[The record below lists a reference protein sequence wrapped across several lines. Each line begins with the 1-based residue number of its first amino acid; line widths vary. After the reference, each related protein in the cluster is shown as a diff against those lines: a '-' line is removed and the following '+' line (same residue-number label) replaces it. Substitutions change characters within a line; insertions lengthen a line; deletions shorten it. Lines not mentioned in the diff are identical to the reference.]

1 MKKTILVTGA
11 TDGIGMETAHELAG
25 RGHHVILHGRNQ
37 GKAEK
42 IKRDIEK
49 ENSDA
54 AADIVTADLAS
65 FAQIHEL
72 SKQVHD
78 KFERLDVLINNAGVY
93 EKSRRLT
100 EDGYEFTFAVNHL
113 AVFLLSGLLLDLIRK
128 SEQGRIVVVSSM
140 AHGSR
145 IDFDN
150 LNGEKDYEGWQA
162 YGLSKLC
169 NILYTFELAARLP
182 ADQVTVNCLHPGVI
196 STKLLHA
203 AFGYGGASLKE
214 GAKTS
219 VYLADSPELENTT
232 GTYFSDMRE
241 ASPAPVA
248 HDTDIRQKLWSI
260 SSEMTGF
267 EYEF

>member
-11 TDGIGMETAHELAG
+11 TDGIGMQTARELAD
-25 RGHHVILHGRNQ
+25 RGNHVILHGRNKS
-37 GKAEK
+37 KAEK
-42 IKRDIEK
+42 IKQDIEK
-49 ENSDA
+49 ENGDA
-54 AADIVTADLAS
+54 ALDIISADLAS
-65 FAQIHEL
+65 FAQIRKMSE
-72 SKQVHD
+72 QVHVKYD
-78 KFERLDVLINNAGVY
+78 RLDVLINNAGVY
-93 EKSRRLT
+93 EKNRRMT
-100 EDGYEFTFAVNHL
+100 EDGFEFTFAVNHL
-113 AVFLLSGLLLDLIRK
+113 AVFFLSGLLLDLIRN

-140 AHGSR
+140 AHNSR

-150 LNGEKDYEGWQA
+150 LNGEKDYDGWQA

-182 ADQVTVNCLHPGVI
+182 DEQVTANCLHPGVI

-203 AFGYGGASLKE
+203 AFGSGGASLKE

-219 VYLADSPELENTT
+219 VYLADSPDLKSTT
-232 GTYFSDMRE
+232 GKYFSNMRE
-241 ASPAPVA
+241 ASPAPIA
-248 HDTDIRQKLWSI
+248 HNNDVRQKLWSI